1 MFEQNLLKVSV
12 DGEMVKSNELFSE
25 ELSMTELKVL
35 LYVCVMI
42 YNVQLRGVKIYDFW
56 FKFVGVVGNGE
67 EMYECKKK
75 MERKALAGFEPAI
88 SCLLDRRYNR

>member
-1 MFEQNLLKVSV
+1 MYVSCESNIMFEQNLMKVSV

-42 YNVQLRGVKIYDFW
+42 YMCIYTMF
-56 FKFVGVVGNGE
+56 N
-67 EMYECKKK
+67 
-75 MERKALAGFEPAI
+75 FEV
-88 SCLLDRRYNR
+88 

>member
-35 LYVCVMI
+35 LYVCVMF
-42 YNVQLRGVKIYDFW
+42 N
-56 FKFVGVVGNGE
+56 
-67 EMYECKKK
+67 
-75 MERKALAGFEPAI
+75 FEV
-88 SCLLDRRYNR
+88 